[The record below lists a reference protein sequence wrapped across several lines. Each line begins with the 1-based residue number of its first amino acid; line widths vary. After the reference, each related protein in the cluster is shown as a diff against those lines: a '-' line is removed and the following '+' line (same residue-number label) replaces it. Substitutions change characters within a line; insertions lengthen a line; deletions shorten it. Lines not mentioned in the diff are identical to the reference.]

1 MGSDR
6 IKRIRL
12 SLSWSQ
18 ERMAR
23 ELGVCV
29 STVNRWEMGKTSPSP
44 RALKSIENID
54 ILNNNDDVK
63 C

>member
-44 RALKSIENID
+44 WL
-54 ILNNNDDVK
+54 
-63 C
+63 